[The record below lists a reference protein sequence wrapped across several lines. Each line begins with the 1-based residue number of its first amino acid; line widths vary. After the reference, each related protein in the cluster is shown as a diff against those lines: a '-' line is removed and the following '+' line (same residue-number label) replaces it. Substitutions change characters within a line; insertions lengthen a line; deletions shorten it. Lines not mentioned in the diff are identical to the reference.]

1 MKPMIAWCY
10 YCERRI
16 VWLWY
21 KREWGTTKSSGI
33 KNVWVC
39 PLSDDCYH
47 QPVPAKTD
55 VLRKAG
61 RV

>member
-21 KREWGTTKSSGI
+21 KREWGTTKAW
-33 KNVWVC
+33 KTMDVWWC
-39 PLSDDCYH
+39 PLSGDYYH
-47 QPVPAKTD
+47 HPVPAKTD
-55 VLRKAG
+55 VLRKVN
-61 RV
+61 R